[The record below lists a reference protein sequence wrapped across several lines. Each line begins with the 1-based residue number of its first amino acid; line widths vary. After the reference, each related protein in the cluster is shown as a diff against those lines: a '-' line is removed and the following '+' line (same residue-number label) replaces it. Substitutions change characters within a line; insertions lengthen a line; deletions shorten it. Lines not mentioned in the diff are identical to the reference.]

1 MITGLISFISVAE
14 ACPGEL
20 ACISRRFE
28 CGNVCWFAYGNGSF
42 RKLNND
48 ELTDYFGRGIFFPTK
63 SYLTMM
69 GSDMNIKKTNIV
81 KIAYDKVFDSQL
93 YCICKAKMGQA

>member
-1 MITGLISFISVAE
+1 MLCLSFGCLYILLMITGLISFISVAE

-48 ELTDYFGRGIFFPTK
+48 ELTDYFGRGLFF
-63 SYLTMM
+63 SY
-69 GSDMNIKKTNIV
+69 KKL
-81 KIAYDKVFDSQL
+81 FDD
-93 YCICKAKMGQA
+93 I

>member
-1 MITGLISFISVAE
+1 MLCLSLDVYTFLIITGLISFISVVE

-20 ACISRRFE
+20 VCISRRFE

-48 ELTDYFGRGIFFPTK
+48 ELTDYFGRGLFF
-63 SYLTMM
+63 SY
-69 GSDMNIKKTNIV
+69 KKL
-81 KIAYDKVFDSQL
+81 FDV
-93 YCICKAKMGQA
+93 I